1 MESNRI
7 NRSPFRIHLKNSI
20 TSLFAFRR
28 LTGIF
33 PDRSE
38 RDFEIELPLPFCE
51 MYWNWLFMSAIHCY
65 LVSNKRIE
73 FLLAYTIQKEF
84 FQGLFF
90 RLIDGGLLIS
100 DWYTISCQ
108 GNSALWISTLV
119 FVSFIEFEL
128 INVFV
133 AGCIKTTAI
142 LDIETR
148 DHYWLTVFAQ
158 DHGIV
163 PLFSSVEVSVL

>member
-1 MESNRI
+1 MEERLDLFFFLNQQTANPVKLTKENQKLINSTVFRQLGIIRVIRTWNRI
-7 NRSPFRIHLKNSI
+7 NRSQFRIHLKNSI

-51 MYWNWLFMSAIHCY
+51 MYWNWLFMSAIHCD

-84 FQGLFF
+84 FQSLFF
-90 RLIDGGLLIS
+90 CLIDGGDFLSPI
-100 DWYTISCQ
+100 
-108 GNSALWISTLV
+108 
-119 FVSFIEFEL
+119 
-128 INVFV
+128 
-133 AGCIKTTAI
+133 
-142 LDIETR
+142 DIQFPVKGKR
-148 DHYWLTVFAQ
+148 HFGY
-158 DHGIV
+158 
-163 PLFSSVEVSVL
+163 

>member
-1 MESNRI
+1 M
-7 NRSPFRIHLKNSI
+7 KNSI

-38 RDFEIELPLPFCE
+38 RDFEIELPLPFCQ

-73 FLLAYTIQKEF
+73 FLLAHTKQKSF
-84 FQGLFF
+84 FQSLFF
-90 RLIDGGLLIS
+90 LLTGVFLFSID
-100 DWYTISCQ
+100 TIACQ
-108 GNSALWISTLV
+108 GNTALWISTLV
-119 FVSFIEFEL
+119 LVAFIEFEL
-128 INVFV
+128 TNVFV

-142 LDIETR
+142 LDIETK

-163 PLFSSVEVSVL
+163 PLFSSVEVSVN